1 MASFVRYLSPGRL
14 FCGGCLWSLGG
25 SFSCSFSSGSCFFT
39 AAAACLRLAGF
50 GILKHGLVVVYQL
63 DEAGLGVVTET
74 VAGFE
79 NAGVSAGTLADF
91 LSNFLEEYLHGLFV
105 LEVAEDEAAVG
116 HCIFLGTV
124 DNGLGVNAESLS
136 LCQRGVDT
144 LVEDE
149 RDGHIGQQRRTVSG
163 LAAKV
168 IEFLIVSHR
177 GLFFIEFVF
186 RDVHA
191 EGEIEARKEVLK
203 LDEGLFAEVAELF
216 RQKGMRITKQRR
228 LILDI
233 VFEHDCICCKE
244 IYYQALKKDKNVGIA
259 TVYRMVNALADLGVF
274 QINVPYRLVDPV
286 SAGGQN
292 GCRVLLK
299 NQTVVEFDPNE
310 WNDILTEALQK
321 KGYEGPEIER
331 VIL

>member
-1 MASFVRYLSPGRL
+1 MNAVCGTNVADISQQCNRCRCIRSAFVSKTQKRPHRRSDGMASFVRYLSPDRL
-14 FCGGCLWSLGG
+14 FCGGCLGSLGG
-25 SFSCSFSSGSCFFT
+25 SFSSSFSSGSYFFT

-203 LDEGLFAEVAELF
+203 LDEGLFAEVAE
-216 RQKGMRITKQRR
+216 
-228 LILDI
+228 
-233 VFEHDCICCKE
+233 FEQIGFVEYHQFGE
-244 IYYQALKKDKNVGIA
+244 SFYLGAL
-259 TVYRMVNALADLGVF
+259 
-274 QINVPYRLVDPV
+274 
-286 SAGGQN
+286 
-292 GCRVLLK
+292 
-299 NQTVVEFDPNE
+299 
-310 WNDILTEALQK
+310 
-321 KGYEGPEIER
+321 
-331 VIL
+331 